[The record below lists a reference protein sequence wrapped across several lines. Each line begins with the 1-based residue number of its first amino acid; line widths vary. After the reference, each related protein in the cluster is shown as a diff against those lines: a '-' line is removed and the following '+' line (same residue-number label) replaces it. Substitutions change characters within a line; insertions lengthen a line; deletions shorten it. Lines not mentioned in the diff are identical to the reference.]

1 MIEFMQTLSQAQDEN
16 ADLDLLRSSIALES
30 ITGNETPFAS
40 FLLTELEK
48 FGLKT
53 GFGDFL
59 EGRKNVWGH
68 LAGKE
73 GRPHL
78 MFVGHTDTVHVRG
91 WENYWQSDPRA
102 DPFAGVEFE
111 EAVWGRGA
119 CDLKGGICAA
129 LASLRLLQSIGCE
142 LEGSITFAFVGDE
155 ESGETGTGVSAGI
168 KAFVQQF
175 ETEKLP
181 APDFAIYLEPT
192 TLNIFTAQI
201 GFFIADLTVKG
212 KTAYFGKPEQG
223 VDALKYTHE
232 LLARIWSHETELRS
246 GFSHDLVGPSSLLV
260 TSIEGGG
267 FIAVPEL
274 CRFSLIRTLHPDED
288 MDEAIE
294 KFEACIF
301 SSEGISV
308 QVDYPAGRDHPK
320 GGSASEIP
328 QDTEQVLLL
337 QDCIRQTSLKKGEIK
352 GAPFWSEKS
361 FLVNDFGCPAVYCAP
376 GDISVAHTFEERIC
390 KDEYLASIRSFALFI
405 AQYCGVKPLSNNSI
419 Q

>member
-1 MIEFMQTLSQAQDEN
+1 MQTLSQAQDEN

-111 EAVWGRGA
+111 EAIWGRGA

-175 ETEKLP
+175 EAEKLP

-260 TSIEGGG
+260 ISIEGGG

-337 QDCIRQTSLKKGEIK
+337 QDCIRRTSLKNGEIK
-352 GAPFWSEKS
+352 GAPFWSEMS

-376 GDISVAHTFEERIC
+376 GDISFAHTFEERIS
-390 KDEYLASIRSFALFI
+390 KDEYLAAIRSFALFI

>member
-1 MIEFMQTLSQAQDEN
+1 MIEFMQTLSKAQDEN

-40 FLLTELEK
+40 FLLAELEK
-48 FGLKT
+48 LGLKT

-73 GRPHL
+73 GHPHL
-78 MFVGHTDTVHVRG
+78 MFAGHTDTVHVRG
-91 WENYWQSDPRA
+91 WENYWKSDPRS

-111 EAVWGRGA
+111 EAIWGRGA

-129 LASLRLLQSIGCE
+129 LASLRLLHSIGCE
-142 LEGSITFAFVGDE
+142 LEGGITFAFFGDE

-175 ETEKLP
+175 EAEKLP

-223 VDALKYTHE
+223 VDALKYTHK
-232 LLARIWSHETELRS
+232 LLTRIWSHETELRS
-246 GFSHDLVGPSSLLV
+246 GFSHDLLGPSSLLV

-301 SSEGISV
+301 SSDGISV

-320 GGSASEIP
+320 GGTASEIP
-328 QDTEQVLLL
+328 QDTEQVMLL
-337 QDCIRQTSLKKGEIK
+337 QDCIRRTSLKKGEIK
-352 GAPFWSEKS
+352 GAPFWSEMS

-376 GDISVAHTFEERIC
+376 GDISVAHTFEERIS
-390 KDEYLASIRSFALFI
+390 KDEYLAAIRSFALFI

>member
-1 MIEFMQTLSQAQDEN
+1 MIEFMQTLSKAQDES

-68 LAGKE
+68 LAGTE

-78 MFVGHTDTVHVRG
+78 MFIGHTDTVHVRG
-91 WENYWQSDPRA
+91 WEHYWQSDPRA
-102 DPFAGVEFE
+102 DPFAAVEFE
-111 EAVWGRGA
+111 EAIWGRGA

-142 LEGSITFAFVGDE
+142 LEGGITFAFVGDE

-168 KAFVQQF
+168 KAFVKQF

-192 TLNIFTAQI
+192 TLNIYTAQI

-232 LLARIWSHETELRS
+232 LLTRIWSHETELRS
-246 GFSHDLVGPSSLLV
+246 SFSHDLLGPSSLLV

-294 KFEACIF
+294 KFESCIF

-320 GGSASEIP
+320 GGKASEIP
-328 QDTEQVLLL
+328 QNTEQVMLL
-337 QDCIRQTSLKKGEIK
+337 QDCIRRSSLKKGEIK
-352 GAPFWSEKS
+352 GAPFWSEMS

-376 GDISVAHTFEERIC
+376 GNISVAHTFEEHIC

-405 AQYCGVKPLSNNSI
+405 AQYCGIKHLSNNSI

>member
-48 FGLKT
+48 LGLKT

-68 LAGKE
+68 LVGKE

-111 EAVWGRGA
+111 EAIWGRGA

-142 LEGSITFAFVGDE
+142 LEGGITFAFVGDE

-175 ETEKLP
+175 EAEKLP

-212 KTAYFGKPEQG
+212 KTA
-223 VDALKYTHE
+223 V
-232 LLARIWSHETELRS
+232 
-246 GFSHDLVGPSSLLV
+246 
-260 TSIEGGG
+260 
-267 FIAVPEL
+267 VPAN
-274 CRFSLIRTLHPDED
+274 F
-288 MDEAIE
+288 
-294 KFEACIF
+294 
-301 SSEGISV
+301 
-308 QVDYPAGRDHPK
+308 
-320 GGSASEIP
+320 
-328 QDTEQVLLL
+328 
-337 QDCIRQTSLKKGEIK
+337 
-352 GAPFWSEKS
+352 
-361 FLVNDFGCPAVYCAP
+361 
-376 GDISVAHTFEERIC
+376 
-390 KDEYLASIRSFALFI
+390 
-405 AQYCGVKPLSNNSI
+405 
-419 Q
+419 

>member
-1 MIEFMQTLSQAQDEN
+1 MQTLSQAQDEN

>member
-48 FGLKT
+48 LGLKT
-53 GFGDFL
+53 DFGDFL

-68 LAGKE
+68 LVGKE

-111 EAVWGRGA
+111 EAIWGRGA

-129 LASLRLLQSIGCE
+129 LASLRLLQSIGYE
-142 LEGSITFAFVGDE
+142 LEGGITFAFVGDE

-175 ETEKLP
+175 EAEKLP

-328 QDTEQVLLL
+328 QDTEQVVLL
-337 QDCIRQTSLKKGEIK
+337 QDCIRRASSKKGEIK